1 MITRFSL
8 VQGSESCREVDD
20 RSCLGMFGRC
30 RILGSAGRVV
40 DELQVCDKT
49 EYFEFDLIIF

>member
-40 DELQVCDKT
+40 DECVIRVNVLN
-49 EYFEFDLIIF
+49 LI